1 MKRQTR
7 VPSVLIWGL
16 GLTMLLGVGAAA
28 QTPPATGKSYEK
40 LIYSVKGPDL
50 FHAYCA
56 ACHGVGGKGDGP
68 AAVALK
74 TKPADLTVLA
84 KDSGGK
90 FLVEQVKKF
99 IAGDDPSLQSHGSR
113 DMRVWGPIF
122 HQIENVQDFGN
133 VRLQNLIQY
142 LQTIQQK

>member
-1 MKRQTR
+1 MRRQTR
-7 VPSVLIWGL
+7 VSLVLIWGL
-16 GLTMLLGVGAAA
+16 GLTMSLGVGAVA
-28 QTPPATGKSYEK
+28 QTQPATAKSYEK

-50 FHAYCA
+50 FHAHCA

-74 TKPADLTVLA
+74 TKPADLTVQA
-84 KDSGGK
+84 KNNGGK
-90 FLVEQVKKF
+90 FPLEQVQKF
-99 IAGDDPSLQSHGSR
+99 VAGDDPSLQSHGSR
-113 DMRVWGPIF
+113 DMPVWGPIF
-122 HQIENVQDFGN
+122 HQIENDQDFGN